1 MQCSPT
7 DKSINKTCSVHTAE
21 SEAALKRE
29 GILTPATVWMSLLLC
44 EMSRSPEDKYSMT
57 PLNGRNLKQSNLQ
70 KSQKVVSQGW
80 EKKESCCSLGQ
91 NFNLGRGK
99 AIGDGVRVAQ

>member
-1 MQCSPT
+1 M
-7 DKSINKTCSVHTAE
+7 HTAE

-70 KSQKVVSQGW
+70 KSQKVVSHGW
-80 EKKESCCSLGQ
+80 EKKRVVVHW
-91 NFNLGRGK
+91 GRISTWGEEK
-99 AIGDGVRVAQ
+99 LLETECVLRNDVLNAAEFHTEG